1 MNEAFKNKERKEKAE
16 KLYHDAVKLYCDE
29 DITNPKESF
38 KLFRKAADMSHPIA
52 SAMTG
57 YCYENGYGIKKNL
70 LKAIDYYYV
79 AAGLGSPMAQLS
91 LAEIHFDLA
100 GNPYEDDNEDPY
112 KDHRDFQLAA
122 YWYDRFLSQ
131 KKLSRSIEEILW
143 DENEITEIIDD
154 LESPKL
160 IFQNKKII
168 KKSKI
173 SKKPNLKIIKK

>member
-1 MNEAFKNKERKEKAE
+1 
-16 KLYHDAVKLYCDE
+16 
-29 DITNPKESF
+29 
-38 KLFRKAADMSHPIA
+38 
-52 SAMTG
+52 
-57 YCYENGYGIKKNL
+57 
-70 LKAIDYYYV
+70 
-79 AAGLGSPMAQLS
+79 MAQLA

-100 GNPYEDDNEDPY
+100 GNPEDDEEDLY
-112 KDHRDFQLAA
+112 KDHRDFQYAA